1 MKVISVIQP
10 WATLIALGEKEFET
24 RSWATEYRG
33 EIGIH
38 ASKKIDR
45 EVCRQ
50 EPFRSVLAKHGY
62 DETNLPTGAII
73 AVGNLTDCLE
83 ITKSF
88 SDGKTIAHKGDI
100 ENLKIYFGKK
110 ELAFG
115 WYAAGRYAWELLNMK
130 QIEPIPAKGRLR
142 FWNYELNN

>member
-10 WATLIALGEKEFET
+10 WAMLIALGEKEFET

-45 EVCRQ
+45 EICRQ
-50 EPFRSVLAKHGY
+50 ELFKSVLAKHGY

-73 AVGNLTDCLE
+73 AIGNLTDCLK
-83 ITKSF
+83 ITK
-88 SDGKTIAHKGDI
+88 TAVIKGDS
-100 ENLKIYFGKK
+100 EHRTIYFGNK

-115 WYAAGRYAWELLNMK
+115 WYAAGRYAWEISYVK

-142 FWNYELNN
+142 IWNYELNN